1 MASQQQLREQLDFKK
16 VQLQVIEQ
24 NIGKAMVVVN
34 QLWAW

>member
-34 QLWAW
+34 QLWA